1 VNLAVTTVS
10 VVVLLVGV
18 SFGVIGGLG
27 LRGTLRRNRFFGVR
41 TEAAMRSDEAFT
53 LANRVAGL
61 PTLVAG
67 LAGVIGAATSLALR
81 DAILPLGVG
90 VVGMLAIVVAG
101 AATGNKAA
109 EALPEP
115 EPTLPAGCAGCAC
128 GGCSLV
134 KR

>member
-1 VNLAVTTVS
+1 MNLAVTTVA
-10 VVVLLVGV
+10 VVFTVVGV
-18 SFGVIGGLG
+18 SFVVVGILG
-27 LRGTLRRNRFFGVR
+27 LRGSLRRNRYFGVR
-41 TEAAMRSDEAFT
+41 TPAALRSDEAFT

-67 LAGVIGAATSLALR
+67 AVGVLGSVTSMALSDSIIPLAVGIVGMFAIVLAGAV
-81 DAILPLGVG
+81 
-90 VVGMLAIVVAG
+90 
-101 AATGNKAA
+101 TGHKAA

-115 EPTLPAGCAGCAC
+115 EPELPAGCAGCAC